1 MPTFAADG
9 VNIHYEV
16 TGSGLPLV
24 LSHEFAGDGASW
36 EPQVNFFSRRYQ
48 VVTYSARGYLPS
60 DVPEDPAA
68 YSQDRSTE
76 DLRCLM
82 DHLGIEQAYI
92 GGLSMGG
99 SVTVS
104 FAIAHPERCRAL
116 IVAAAGAGADNRE
129 QMLASWKVGVE
140 TMLNQGMGKFAE
152 RYANGPER
160 VQFKRKDPSGWQ
172 KFFDGLS
179 SHSALGSALT
189 FQGVQMKRQTIYQLE
204 EDLKRIEIPALVL
217 TGDED
222 APCVGPAVFMKECLS
237 RSGLA
242 VFPQSGHTINLEEP
256 ALFNRTVLDFLTAV
270 EAGSWVQRGG

>member
-1 MPTFAADG
+1 MPTFDADG

-68 YSQDRSTE
+68 YSQERSTE

-179 SHSALGSALT
+179 ASLGPR
-189 FQGVQMKRQTIYQLE
+189 FGVDFPGSPDETPD
-204 EDLKRIEIPALVL
+204 DLPTGRGPETDRNPGVGANRRRGRPMRRPGCFYEGALVPERA
-217 TGDED
+217 G
-222 APCVGPAVFMKECLS
+222 CLPS
-237 RSGLA
+237 ERPHHQPGRAS
-242 VFPQSGHTINLEEP
+242 P
-256 ALFNRTVLDFLTAV
+256 
-270 EAGSWVQRGG
+270 VQPHRA